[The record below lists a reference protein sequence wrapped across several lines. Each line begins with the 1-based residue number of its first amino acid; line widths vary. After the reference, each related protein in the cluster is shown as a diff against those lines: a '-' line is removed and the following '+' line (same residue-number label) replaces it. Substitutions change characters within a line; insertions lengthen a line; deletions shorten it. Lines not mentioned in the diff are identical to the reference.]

1 MKIVTVLIAIASVFV
16 ACEPGVLNPPSNTSN
31 SEYPCGIQGKVCP
44 DQMCCWR
51 GDDCG
56 GDIGCPAGYCCFNGD
71 DTAFGAVK
79 PYVQMSKDE
88 AKTRMSKPR

>member
-1 MKIVTVLIAIASVFV
+1 MKKILVTMVATVAIL
-16 ACEPGVLNPPSNTSN
+16 ACDVVNPPSGPGT
-31 SEYPCGIQGKVCP
+31 EYPCGIQGKVCP
-44 DQMCCWR
+44 NSMCCWR

-71 DTAFGAVK
+71 DTAFGATK